1 MKKGLP
7 IGVSTLEKIVENNY
21 LYIDKTAFIE
31 KLAQGGGYYFL
42 SRPRRFGKSLFLDTL
57 KQAFLGNKDLFKGL
71 YLETHWNWDKKRP
84 VIHFDFGSTSAY
96 DNENTLTEAIWNVL
110 RLSAQ
115 QYDIHLENLTISI
128 AFHELIRKISEKTNS
143 QVVILVDEY
152 DKPILDVI
160 TDEPQAL
167 IMREILK
174 GLYSVIKANDAYL
187 RFVFLTGVTKFSKVG
202 LFSGLNNLNE
212 ITLHSDY
219 ADICGYTQTELEKEF
234 HEYLIDNNVDKIKL
248 KLWYN
253 GYNFAGSETQKVYNP
268 FDILLFLSSYGEYK
282 SYWFETGSPS
292 FLIKLI
298 QQNKY
303 YFPEMENTELLE
315 TSLSS
320 FDVNQ
325 IELTSLLF
333 QTGYLTIKEKITMG
347 AMLGYVL
354 GYPNLE
360 VKASLNDR
368 LLTIGTTGEIKNAVF
383 RKLLNCIQS
392 SDLSQLSV
400 VFQSHFA
407 SIPHDW
413 YRNNDMQRYEGFY
426 ASIVYSY
433 FCALGYTVIAEDNTN
448 TGQLDLT
455 VILPDKVL
463 ILEFK
468 LSKNGD
474 AASALQQIKDKRYAD
489 KYQSEQKPIYLL
501 GMSFD
506 ADTRNMQGFV
516 WSVV

>member
-1 MKKGLP
+1 
-7 IGVSTLEKIVENNY
+7 
-21 LYIDKTAFIE
+21 
-31 KLAQGGGYYFL
+31 
-42 SRPRRFGKSLFLDTL
+42 
-57 KQAFLGNKDLFKGL
+57 
-71 YLETHWNWDKKRP
+71 
-84 VIHFDFGSTSAY
+84 
-96 DNENTLTEAIWNVL
+96 
-110 RLSAQ
+110 
-115 QYDIHLENLTISI
+115 
-128 AFHELIRKISEKTNS
+128 
-143 QVVILVDEY
+143 
-152 DKPILDVI
+152 
-160 TDEPQAL
+160 
-167 IMREILK
+167 MREILK